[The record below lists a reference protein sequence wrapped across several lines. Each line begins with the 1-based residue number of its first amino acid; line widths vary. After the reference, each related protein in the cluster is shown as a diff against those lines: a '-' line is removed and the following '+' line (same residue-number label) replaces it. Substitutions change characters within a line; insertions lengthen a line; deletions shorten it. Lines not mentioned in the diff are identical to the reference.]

1 MNSSE
6 QIDESRLSQ
15 SIGRNGRR
23 EPKGKKTIWQILL
36 YVLVL
41 AIVLAAVYLQY
52 PLKDLERHLG
62 EVLGTIAGILLV
74 YGVPMLAITL
84 LWGTGIIRKFFKNTY
99 SGLKLGLGLFGVF
112 TVLGTVL
119 AVVIL
124 VILLA
129 FNPSTTNL
137 LNKPNPVLNVS
148 PGFAWVMVGVS
159 LLVTGPA
166 EEYIFRGFVFGG
178 LLDIFKKSHWLILAF
193 VSSLLFAAAHLYYAF
208 TYGPASLIQFTE
220 IVTFGMA
227 MAGTYYLS
235 GGNLFGI
242 ALIHGAYDAT
252 AFVGVATSTSV
263 GLGLRAFMILLGI
276 IVAFLLYVQRENR
289 KNHVPSNVPQEN
301 TKAAVSSAG
310 LIRSTTTSGNCKNSI
325 KVSC

>member
-1 MNSSE
+1 MPKIENTDGPMKTSDE
-6 QIDESRLSQ
+6 IDQSRLSE
-15 SIGRNGRR
+15 SIGSNGKR
-23 EPKGKKTIWQILL
+23 EPKGKRS
-36 YVLVL
+36 YVLGL
-41 AIVLAAVYLQY
+41 IIVFVAVYSQYLLQY
-52 PLKDLERHLG
+52 LGVHLG
-62 EVLGTIAGILLV
+62 AILGAIAGTLLV
-74 YGVPMLAITL
+74 YGVPILAITL

-112 TVLGTVL
+112 TVLGIVL
-119 AVVIL
+119 GVVIL

-129 FNPSTTNL
+129 LNPSTVNL

-148 PGFAWVMVGVS
+148 PNFAWIMVGVS

-178 LLDIFKKSHWLILAF
+178 LLDIFKNRNWLILAF
-193 VSSLLFAAAHLYYAF
+193 VSSLLFSAAHLYYAV

-235 GGNLFGI
+235 GGNLFAI

-276 IVAFLLYVQRENR
+276 IVAFLLYTERGSR
-289 KNHVPSNVPQEN
+289 KDHIPSNVPQE
-301 TKAAVSSAG
+301 
-310 LIRSTTTSGNCKNSI
+310 TTRATGFLGGADQI
-325 KVSC
+325 